1 MLCLLVGGLTALFGV
16 TAMTPSA
23 LEVRSLGMAT
33 SDLGNE
39 NFQQP
44 DLRMLLLLR
53 GNVEMNPGPP
63 IEREEM
69 EELLEKWS
77 AIIQQRVFTDVQ
89 ELIKSEVSRIDTK
102 IDGVQASLDGLTEDV
117 KKLREKTKVI
127 ESDVIGLREAQKDL
141 DESYGKLEEMM
152 EETERKSRRN
162 NVIVYGVKESP
173 GETHKECQVKF
184 LQSLNDAIPDLNL
197 QEVDIG
203 DVHRL
208 GRAPNRD
215 RPILAQ
221 LLRTNVKIK
230 ILKSRNLLKD
240 KEMNVACDL
249 TINQRTKLR
258 ELKENGMRGYY
269 RGGYLIIADQE
280 SQGEQHNDMP
290 VVSQPVTEP
299 VNVATPS
306 ASTYS
311 AVTTRSR
318 QGTRGRGSRRGRR

>member
-1 MLCLLVGGLTALFGV
+1 M
-16 TAMTPSA
+16 
-23 LEVRSLGMAT
+23 
-33 SDLGNE
+33 
-39 NFQQP
+39 
-44 DLRMLLLLR
+44 
-53 GNVEMNPGPP
+53 
-63 IEREEM
+63 
-69 EELLEKWS
+69 
-77 AIIQQRVFTDVQ
+77 
-89 ELIKSEVSRIDTK
+89 
-102 IDGVQASLDGLTEDV
+102 
-117 KKLREKTKVI
+117 
-127 ESDVIGLREAQKDL
+127 
-141 DESYGKLEEMM
+141 
-152 EETERKSRRN
+152 
-162 NVIVYGVKESP
+162 
-173 GETHKECQVKF
+173 KF

-280 SQGEQHNDMP
+280 SQGEQQNDMP